1 MRWIVSPA
9 SQWEYSNP
17 VRVLFGA
24 GRLRELGTLVKG
36 RALLVTTQGA
46 TRRGLT
52 RRVTDQIADT
62 HVYDRVQP
70 NPTLADLDRVIAKWR
85 GTPVDAIVALGGGS
99 AIDVGKVLSLGLV
112 AADFTL
118 GRLLE
123 ADHPWNAT
131 EPLPVVAVP
140 TTAGTGSEVTPFAT
154 LWDGVAQRKLSVTTP
169 RLHPRHALI
178 DPELALTLPWEVTLA
193 TGLDAYS
200 QCFEAIC
207 NRNATPVTT
216 IFAERGIERVPSA
229 LRVLRT
235 DPTSAQARSDM
246 AEAALMSGLAIS
258 HTRTGL
264 AHSISYPVTAHFGV
278 PHGLACALALPAV
291 LAFNA
296 ETDDGRLA
304 RIARE
309 AGLEEPGAIVSD
321 LLDLYDQLGVTDAI
335 RPYMSGVG
343 SLASLAPEMLT
354 PGRADNNIRP
364 VGVEDVLAIIAATE
378 RWFSGKLA
386 GS

>member
-1 MRWIVSPA
+1 MRWIVS
-9 SQWEYSNP
+9 STSGWEYGNP

-24 GRLRELGTLVKG
+24 GRLRELGSLVEG

-52 RRVTDQIADT
+52 RRVTDQIEA
-62 HVYDRVQP
+62 HVHDRVQP
-70 NPTLADLDRVIAKWR
+70 NPTLADVERAIMEWR
-85 GTPVDAIVALGGGS
+85 DKPIDVIVALGGGS
-99 AIDVGKVLSLGLV
+99 AIDVGKVLSLALV
-112 AADFTL
+112 APNFAL
-118 GRLLE
+118 PRLLE

-131 EPLPVVAVP
+131 DPLPVVAIP

-154 LWDGVAQRKLSVTTP
+154 LWDGEVRRKLSVTTP

-178 DPELALTLPWEVTLA
+178 DPELALTLPWDVTLA

-207 NRNATPVTT
+207 NRNATPLTT
-216 IFAERGIERVPSA
+216 TFAERGLTLVPA
-229 LRVLRT
+229 AMRLLRT

-264 AHSISYPVTAHFGV
+264 AHSISYPVTAHHGV

-291 LAFNA
+291 LAFNV

-304 RIARE
+304 RVAAQ
-309 AGLEEPGAIVSD
+309 AGLDGSAALVPD
-321 LLDLYDQLGVTDAI
+321 LLDLYNYLGVADAI
-335 RPYMSGVG
+335 RPHLSEVG
-343 SLASLAPEMLT
+343 PLASLAPEMLT
-354 PGRADNNIRP
+354 PGRADNNIRR
-364 VGVEDVLAIIAATE
+364 VDVEDLLGILATTE
-378 RWFSGKLA
+378 RWFTGRMD